1 MRDVSFY
8 FQENRRPRD
17 TLHNLRRCCGRVLAA
32 LSRGSTK
39 KNPAIKGMNITQMT
53 LQPYKT
59 YGVFI
64 EKARGVVERNHFTC
78 RSERMISSWCL
89 VQHLSTSGIFTPSY
103 VKLIWSDVLHLH
115 RRSFES
121 PTPCHHTEIG
131 VFTCIRGRGTLHAV
145 PEER

>member
-8 FQENRRPRD
+8 FQENRRPHD
-17 TLHNLRRCCGRVLAA
+17 TLHSLQRCCGWVLAV

-39 KNPAIKGMNITQMT
+39 KNTAIKGMNITQMT

-59 YGVFI
+59 YGFFI
-64 EKARGVVERNHFTC
+64 EKARGVVEHNHFTC
-78 RSERMISSWCL
+78 RRSDRMISSSCL

-115 RRSFES
+115 HRSFES
-121 PTPCHHTEIG
+121 PTPRHHKEIA
-131 VFTCIRGRGTLHAV
+131 VFT
-145 PEER
+145 

>member
-8 FQENRRPRD
+8 FQENRRPHD
-17 TLHNLRRCCGRVLAA
+17 TLHNLQRCCGWVLAV

-64 EKARGVVERNHFTC
+64 EKARGLVQHNHFTYG
-78 RSERMISSWCL
+78 RSMISSWCL
-89 VQHLSTSGIFTPSY
+89 VQHLSTSGIFTPGY
-103 VKLIWSDVLHLH
+103 MKLIWSDALHL
-115 RRSFES
+115 RRRLFES
-121 PTPCHHTEIG
+121 LTPRHRKEIG
-131 VFTCIRGRGTLHAV
+131 VFT
-145 PEER
+145 